1 MDSKLVIVES
11 PAKARTIGR
20 ILGKDYII
28 KASMGHVRDLPEK
41 TFGVDIEHGF
51 APQYEETGTRSK
63 NLNDLKSAAKK
74 VGDIYLASD
83 PDREGEAI
91 AWHLKEVLR
100 RANKNASFHRVS
112 FHEITESAISRAF
125 RDPGQINMD
134 LVDSQQARRVLD
146 RIVGYL
152 VSPLLWSRIKRG
164 VSAGRVQSVAL
175 RLVCER
181 EREISAFVP
190 REYWN
195 FRAQFEAEKD
205 RGGQRSFT
213 ARLVRINSDNV
224 EIGNETEANALLNSL
239 RRVTDWKITSIETKP
254 RKKNSPPPFI
264 TSTLQQAASSS
275 LGFSA
280 SQTMRIA
287 QQLYEG
293 VEVNGASLGLITYMR
308 TDSVSVAA
316 EAASAARSFIAQEY
330 GQDYVPEKPNVYRS
344 KANAQGAHEAIRP
357 TDVTLTP
364 EKLSSALDPQQ
375 KKLYTLIW
383 KRFLASQMTPVRQSR
398 TTVNLQ
404 GGAPGLPDSSSFSS
418 PPLYT
423 FRSTAT
429 VTLFPGF
436 LRAYSIQEEGAPQ
449 EEEDDT
455 PDAEILAG
463 LRPQDRCFLLKTDS
477 EQKYTE
483 PPPRFSE
490 ATLIKELETN
500 GIGRPSTYAAIV
512 NTIQTR
518 KYVSREKG
526 KLIPTDLGFQ
536 INDYLVATLPA
547 LFQVGFT
554 ASMEEQLD
562 SVEEGK
568 VVWTDMMRD
577 FYSKFSRWLN
587 DAKNAGAPEKGKASA
602 LIHLMREIVSWEKPE
617 KIPGKRLFNEKK
629 FFDSVCS
636 KYDKDGTLSEKQ
648 WNTLLS
654 LALKYRSELSPS
666 LEETA
671 EANGF
676 SDDLHR
682 AEELR
687 AGRESAREERLARLE
702 AAQESAPPQ
711 EEISSVLSALEG
723 VVWDPPEKRRGR
735 VYDDGK
741 FFESL
746 KKQSASGKL
755 LSEKQL
761 GALGK
766 LLLKYRSAIP
776 SCDELLKKL
785 GVTHSPFPSSS
796 DSSSS
801 SAASAASAAALSP
814 GGGRVAA
821 ESAASSSGGE
831 SGGVA
836 VVAAAEHPVA
846 PEVALLFRKMEHVRW
861 AEPETRR
868 GRVYDDQKFFESLKK
883 QFDRSGT
890 LTEKQ
895 MNALR
900 KMIGRYFPDAGDATA
915 SGTAGN
921 SSVSSSVSGETD
933 PGFQSGKGLASQE
946 MESSSR
952 SDLASGGGGDRA
964 KTLLAAF
971 EKVTDWAEPQKRGAR
986 TYDDKAFVASIRE
999 QFGKGKTLSPKQ
1011 IAALEKLAVKYSL

>member
-41 TFGVDIEHGF
+41 TFGVDIEHDF

-205 RGGQRSFT
+205 AGRERRFT
-213 ARLVRINSDNV
+213 AKLVRVDSRNV
-224 EIGNETEANALLNSL
+224 DISNEADAGALLNSI
-239 RRVTDWKITSIETKP
+239 RSASDWKVTSIETVP
-254 RKKNSPPPFI
+254 RRKNPPPPFI

-308 TDSVSVAA
+308 TDSVAVAA
-316 EAASAARSFIAQEY
+316 EAAGAARSFIAREY
-330 GQDYVPEKPNVYRS
+330 GQDYMPEKPNVYRS

-357 TDVTLTP
+357 TDVSLTP

-398 TTVNLQ
+398 TTVDVE
-404 GGAPGLPDSSSFSS
+404 ASSSSS
-418 PPLYT
+418 SESPHVYT

-429 VTLFPGF
+429 VTVFPGF
-436 LRAYSIQEEGAPQ
+436 LRAYNLLEEGAPQ
-449 EEEDDT
+449 EDEDDT
-455 PDAEILAG
+455 PDAGILAG
-463 LRPQDRCFLLKTDS
+463 LTLQERCLLVQSDS
-477 EQKYTE
+477 EQKFTE

-490 ATLIKELETN
+490 ATLIKELESN

-577 FYSKFSRWLN
+577 FYGKFSRWLN

-654 LALKYRSELSPS
+654 LALKYRSQLSSS

-687 AGRESAREERLARLE
+687 AGRENAREERLERLA
-702 AAQESAPPQ
+702 AAQASAPPQ
-711 EEISSVLSALEG
+711 EDIASVLSALEG

-776 SCDELLKKL
+776 SCDEFLKKL
-785 GVTHSPFPSSS
+785 GKTAPSSS
-796 DSSSS
+796 VPADSVSSAVPGESSASFPDSASSASSSAS
-801 SAASAASAAALSP
+801 VSAASAEGDAA
-814 GGGRVAA
+814 GKEEGRGD
-821 ESAASSSGGE
+821 ED
-831 SGGVA
+831 A
-836 VVAAAEHPVA
+836 VRQET
-846 PEVALLFRKMEHVRW
+846 ALLFRKMEHVRW
-861 AEPETRR
+861 EEPEMRR
-868 GRVYDDQKFFESLKK
+868 GRVYDDKKFFESLKK

-890 LTEKQ
+890 LTGKQ
-895 MNALR
+895 TAALL
-900 KMIGRYFPDAGDATA
+900 KIAGKYFPDENGRQTNA
-915 SGTAGN
+915 SEKD
-921 SSVSSSVSGETD
+921 SSVMSAV
-933 PGFQSGKGLASQE
+933 
-946 MESSSR
+946 
-952 SDLASGGGGDRA
+952 SGGGPGGTGDRLRKAETLPASGADLPADKA
-964 KTLLAAF
+964 KSLLASF
-971 EKVTDWAEPQKRGAR
+971 EKITQWAEPVKRGAR
-986 TYDDKAFVASIRE
+986 TYDDRAFVSSIRE
-999 QFGKGKTLSPKQ
+999 QFEKGKILSPKQ
-1011 IAALEKLAVKYSL
+1011 LAALEKLAAKYSL